1 MNGIAQAHRIR
12 ATVTAVVLVVAAV
25 FPLSSSLA
33 HADDS
38 KSCAVPA
45 NLLRSPYPL
54 PHVVARLRLGEP
66 IKVVALG
73 SSSTEGV
80 GASSPATNYPSQ
92 FQAELQRLWPKN
104 RITVVNKGV
113 SGEQAQEMV
122 GRFERDVIAEKPDL
136 LIWQTGTNSALH
148 QGDIERFVADVDW
161 GLDRA
166 REAGIDVLLMT
177 PQFSPRFE
185 KVRNKTAYL
194 HNLATIGAVNGT
206 PVLRRYEMMR
216 HWLDSGQMTP
226 QEMIDS
232 DGLHLTDRSY
242 RCLGLAAAR
251 MVVTLATT
259 PAKPAPAP
267 TLTVSATARPR

>member
-1 MNGIAQAHRIR
+1 MDGKTQDHRIR
-12 ATVTAVVLVVAAV
+12 ATVTAVALVIVAI
-25 FPLSSSLA
+25 FPLSSSPA

-38 KSCAVPA
+38 RNCAVPA

-54 PHVVARLRLGEP
+54 PHVAARLRLGEP

>member
-1 MNGIAQAHRIR
+1 MDGATQDHRSR
-12 ATVTAVVLVVAAV
+12 ATVAAV
-25 FPLSSSLA
+25 ALAIAAVLSLFSNPV

-54 PHVVARLRLGEP
+54 PHVAARLALGEP
-66 IKVVALG
+66 VKVVALG

-80 GASSPATNYPSQ
+80 GASSTAASYPSQ
-92 FQAELQRLWPKN
+92 FQAELQRLWPRN

-113 SGEQAQEMV
+113 SGEQSQQMV

-148 QGDIERFVADVDW
+148 DGDIERFVAEVDW

-185 KVRNKTAYL
+185 KVRNKTTYL

-206 PVLRRYEMMR
+206 PVLRRYEMMK

-226 QEMIDS
+226 EEMINS

-242 RCLGLAAAR
+242 HCLGVAAAR
-251 MVVTLATT
+251 MVVALATA
-259 PAKPAPAP
+259 PAKPIPAPA
-267 TLTVSATARPR
+267 LTVSVTARPR

>member
-1 MNGIAQAHRIR
+1 MEGISQDHRFR
-12 ATVTAVVLVVAAV
+12 ATATAVALAIATL
-25 FPLSSSLA
+25 LSGIPSA
-33 HADDS
+33 RADDS
-38 KSCAVPA
+38 HSCAVPA
-45 NLLRSPYPL
+45 NLLRSPYAL
-54 PHVVARLRLGEP
+54 PHLSAKLRLGEP

-80 GASSPATNYPSQ
+80 GASSPRANYPSQ
-92 FQAELQRLWPKN
+92 FHAELQRLWPKN
-104 RITVVNKGV
+104 RITILNKGV
-113 SGEQAQEMV
+113 SGEQSQQMV

-148 QGDIERFVADVDW
+148 HGDIERFVADVDW

-166 REAGIDVLLMT
+166 REGGIDVLLMT

-206 PVLRRYEMMR
+206 PVLRRYEMMK

-226 QEMIDS
+226 EEMINP

-242 RCLGLAAAR
+242 HCLGVVTAR
-251 MVVTLATT
+251 MVAALAAT
-259 PAKPAPAP
+259 PAKPAPA
-267 TLTVSATARPR
+267 LTVSASSRPVR